1 MRKVC
6 VETYGCTLNQ
16 ADSDILRALLGE
28 KYALVDLPDGADVI
42 ILNTC
47 TVKGPT
53 ENRILEYIRHLAME
67 NRKFVVAGCL
77 SANEA
82 KIRKFAPLAPMVG
95 TSSLERICDAVEDA
109 LAGRAATYKAPA
121 SKESLP
127 KLLSAPIMRIPINDG
142 CTSSC
147 AFCQTKLA
155 RPFLRSYSPKTVVRW
170 IQKSVRS
177 GAREIQ
183 LTSMDSGAYGLDL
196 RTNLVELMEAI
207 ANDDSA
213 SKPSLP
219 FLVRLGMINPNHARR
234 MLSSI
239 IRLLKGPRFYR
250 FLHVPLQS
258 GSEKVCRDMGRDHTV
273 KDFTDIVRAVR
284 AEIPD
289 ATIATD
295 IIVGYPT
302 ETEEDFEDT
311 VRLLESIKPDITNV
325 SRFSPRPFTRAKE
338 LKQLPNALVKARS
351 TRLAHLVRS
360 ISEERKKRYIGTSCR
375 VMVTEMQGGREG
387 GKRGKWSDF
396 TGRDI
401 NYRQV
406 VVKGFKGALG
416 DFVTV
421 EITGAN
427 HGSLFGKPLQ
437 Q

>member
-1 MRKVC
+1 MLKVC

-16 ADSDILRALLGE
+16 ADSDILSALLKE
-28 KYALVDLPDGADVI
+28 KYVLTDGPDGADVI

-47 TVKGPT
+47 TVKGVT
-53 ENRILEYIRHLAME
+53 ENKILEYVRHLGRE

-77 SANEA
+77 TANEA

-95 TSSLERICDAVEDA
+95 TSSLDRICDAVGDA
-109 LAGRAATYKAPA
+109 LAGRATAYTAPA

-127 KLLSAPIMRIPINDG
+127 KLLAAPIMRIPINDG

-155 RPFLRSYSPKTVVRW
+155 RPFLRSYSPKTIVRW
-170 IQKSVRS
+170 INESVRS

-213 SKPSLP
+213 SKSPLP
-219 FLVRLGMINPNHARR
+219 FLVRVGMINPNHAKR
-234 MLSSI
+234 MLPGI

-250 FLHVPLQS
+250 FLHIPVQT
-258 GSEKVCRDMGRDHTV
+258 GSEKVCRDMNRDHTV
-273 KDFTDIVRAVR
+273 EDFVDIVKAVR
-284 AEIPD
+284 NELPD

-295 IIVGYPT
+295 IIAGYPT
-302 ETEEDFEDT
+302 ETEKDFEDT
-311 VRLLESIKPDITNV
+311 VRLLETVRPDITNV
-325 SRFSPRPFTRAKE
+325 SRFSPRPGTKAKE
-338 LKQLPNALVKARS
+338 LEQLPNLTVKARS
-351 TRLAHLVRS
+351 TKLARMVRS
-360 ISEERKKRYIGTSCR
+360 ISEECKKRYIGTACR
-375 VMVTEMQGGREG
+375 VLVTEKQR
-387 GKRGKWSDF
+387 DF

-406 VVKGFKGALG
+406 VVKGFRGALG
-416 DFVTV
+416 DFIYV

-427 HGSLFGKPLQ
+427 HGSLFGRIIR
-437 Q
+437 